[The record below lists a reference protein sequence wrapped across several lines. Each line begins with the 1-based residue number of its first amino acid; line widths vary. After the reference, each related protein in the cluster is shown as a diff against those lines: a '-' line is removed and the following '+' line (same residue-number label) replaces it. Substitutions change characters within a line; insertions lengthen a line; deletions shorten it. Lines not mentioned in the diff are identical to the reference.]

1 MAAWFI
7 PALKA
12 ILPHVGTIVGAATP
26 VFTRKTAEKETDPL
40 VLIGKQIAELQA
52 AALQAAA
59 ARNADDTKELAGQLQ
74 GVVTTLEKAATET
87 ELRQRRAFCSE

>member
-12 ILPHVGTIVGAATP
+12 ILPHVGTIVGAAAP

-40 VLIGKQIAELQA
+40 VLLG
-52 AALQAAA
+52 
-59 ARNADDTKELAGQLQ
+59 
-74 GVVTTLEKAATET
+74 
-87 ELRQRRAFCSE
+87 